1 MHGFEPNLNPEI
13 LKCWQVNGITL
24 VAMSLHQSLLGILSV
39 EWMMQNPKPSQ
50 HESAVGNSNVPF
62 LAPRIF
68 VRFLALPQPNST
80 THPMVAFTHHFVIH
94 GLAFLGAHG
103 SHGYGALDLKMRPLL
118 VLLAS
123 QLGKNI
129 LNYEG
134 LSRSLFKLTAVYLSG
149 VWFCA

>member
-1 MHGFEPNLNPEI
+1 
-13 LKCWQVNGITL
+13 
-24 VAMSLHQSLLGILSV
+24 
-39 EWMMQNPKPSQ
+39 MMQNPKPSQ

-62 LAPRIF
+62 LAPRIS

-80 THPMVAFTHHFVIH
+80 THPMVAFTDHFVIH

-123 QLGKNI
+123 QLGKYI
-129 LNYEG
+129 LTYEG